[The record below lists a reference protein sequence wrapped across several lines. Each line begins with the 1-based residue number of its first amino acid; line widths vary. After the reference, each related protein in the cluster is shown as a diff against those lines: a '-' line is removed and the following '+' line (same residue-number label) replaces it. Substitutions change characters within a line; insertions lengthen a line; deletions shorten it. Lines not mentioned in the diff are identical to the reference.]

1 MPACDQQLQA
11 LGSKKPQPQSP
22 PDPPL
27 CCCGAFQQL
36 TWVGAEPSKFI
47 ACVLIKIS
55 HPANCRAKLWRV
67 HSSLLCQAAR
77 ELVLEKRAPTKGA
90 ETPPPPP
97 RASSIPAKPHQGYQ
111 AHGSVVAHLHQSS
124 CDGSARIYWVGN

>member
-1 MPACDQQLQA
+1 MPAWDQQPQA
-11 LGSKKPQPQSP
+11 LGSEKPQTQSP

-47 ACVLIKIS
+47 ACVLIKVS

-90 ETPPPPP
+90 ETPPQGQQHPCKAPP
-97 RASSIPAKPHQGYQ
+97 RVPSPWLRGSPPAPEQ
-111 AHGSVVAHLHQSS
+111 L
-124 CDGSARIYWVGN
+124 